1 MGYEYINVDSKH
13 RNKHENKSEIK
24 VHLSSPILHAKS
36 VRLIGFSAPNEFFNV
51 VKGNN
56 EIKFNEYNLT
66 NNATVL
72 RTYSVPP
79 GLYSVDE
86 LITQL
91 NVLFS
96 ASPIANTST
105 VLASRLANNKIQFVI
120 SAASSTNRRVVVYYP
135 KYTGD
140 KNDPFFQSII
150 YRLGFYRK
158 QVVDTDDSNLINNDG
173 AGNALVNYEGIQ
185 TTEANWILDTENNFL
200 LWNSSSTTLAL
211 KTFNGQYI
219 AYESLCSHLFMKS
232 DLVRDFHSTV
242 KDSAN
247 DIVFTTQKN
256 ILQKIDVDVNIHSY
270 IHYRGSLTEAIV
282 HSLSGQPITHFTLQ
296 LTDDHHNI
304 FEGSA
309 FKNFSCIL
317 MFETHDNLASTRLNE
332 KVIENNQQSI
342 FLATHNC

>member
-96 ASPIANTST
+96 AS
-105 VLASRLANNKIQFVI
+105 
-120 SAASSTNRRVVVYYP
+120 
-135 KYTGD
+135 
-140 KNDPFFQSII
+140 
-150 YRLGFYRK
+150 
-158 QVVDTDDSNLINNDG
+158 
-173 AGNALVNYEGIQ
+173 
-185 TTEANWILDTENNFL
+185 
-200 LWNSSSTTLAL
+200 
-211 KTFNGQYI
+211 
-219 AYESLCSHLFMKS
+219 
-232 DLVRDFHSTV
+232 
-242 KDSAN
+242 
-247 DIVFTTQKN
+247 
-256 ILQKIDVDVNIHSY
+256 
-270 IHYRGSLTEAIV
+270 
-282 HSLSGQPITHFTLQ
+282 
-296 LTDDHHNI
+296 
-304 FEGSA
+304 
-309 FKNFSCIL
+309 
-317 MFETHDNLASTRLNE
+317 
-332 KVIENNQQSI
+332 
-342 FLATHNC
+342 